1 MEKPSMPAEPL
12 TAPER
17 EEIRAGIERGE
28 PDHVIADRLGR
39 HRC

>member
-1 MEKPSMPAEPL
+1 MPAEPL

-28 PDHVIADRLGR
+28 TDGSVNVVGLEIER
-39 HRC
+39 